1 MYVLIGNEIT
11 IENPTD
17 KVSKWVL
24 TECTFNNPIFSK
36 KSRMGLSTWNT
47 PKKINLYKKDG
58 NNLIIPFGL
67 IDRLIDENDIDR
79 DLVLDTTKLHD
90 RLAYLF
96 FVPLK
101 DWQFTAVDVMF
112 HAGHGIL
119 QSKAGSGKTNMGLAL
134 AMRYN
139 TKTLWLTHT
148 HDLLN
153 QSYERAC
160 SFCDKSLLG
169 TITEG
174 KVNIGKAITFATVQT
189 MCNLDLLLYRD
200 MFDVIIVDEVHRVA
214 MSDKSFTQFQKVL
227 ENLSCLHKYGLSA
240 TVHRA
245 DDLIRTTFALVGNIE
260 YVVPDEDVA
269 DLTCGVKVQPVI
281 TPTRLD
287 FSDEY
292 TKTDG
297 TIDYTR
303 LITYLANDYE
313 RNDLIYNYINQN
325 RNEYC
330 LVLGARLE
338 QLRFLKDQFDD
349 SISAIVDGTM
359 TSKRNKARREQ
370 AINDMREGKKH
381 ILFATYK
388 LAKEGLDIPRL
399 NRLFLIT
406 PEKDSTTIIQ
416 ALGRIG
422 RVFAGKQESI
432 AFDFVDHSRMMQR
445 YFKERCRIYKKEG
458 YEIEDIS
465 I

>member
-17 KVSKWVL
+17 NVSKWVL
-24 TECTFNNPIFSK
+24 TECTFNNPIFAK
-36 KSRMGLSTWNT
+36 KQRMKLSTWNT
-47 PKKINLYKKDG
+47 PKKINLYKRDG
-58 NNLIIPFGL
+58 DNLIIPFGL
-67 IDRLIDENDIDR
+67 VDRLIAENNID
-79 DLVLDTTKLHD
+79 DSCIVDTTTLHN
-90 RLAYLF
+90 RLNYLF
-96 FVPLK
+96 FIQLK
-101 DWQFTAVDVMF
+101 DWQFKAVETMYN
-112 HAGHGIL
+112 AGHGIL

-153 QSYERAC
+153 QSYNRAC
-160 SFCDKSLLG
+160 AFCDESLLG

-214 MSDKSFTQFQKVL
+214 ISDKSFTQFQKVL

-245 DDLIRTTFALVGNIE
+245 DDLIRTTFALVGNVE
-260 YVVPDEDVA
+260 YIVPDEDVKG
-269 DLTCGVKVQPVI
+269 LTCDVTIQPI
-281 TPTRLD
+281 LTPTKID
-287 FSDEY
+287 FTGNY

-297 TIDYTR
+297 TIDYTK
-303 LITYLANDYE
+303 LITFLSEDE
-313 RNDLIYNYINQN
+313 DRNNQIINYIDFNKEQ
-325 RNEYC
+325 YC
-330 LVLGARLE
+330 LVLGARLN
-338 QLRFLKDQFDD
+338 QLRFLQSKFPD
-349 SISAIVDGTM
+349 SVIVDGSM
-359 TSKRNKARREQ
+359 VSKANKLKREQ
-370 AINDMREGKKH
+370 AINDMRDGKKH

-422 RVFAGKQESI
+422 RVYDNKGESI
-432 AFDFVDHSRMMQR
+432 CYDFVDHSRMMQR
-445 YFKERCRIYKKEG
+445 YFKERCRIYRKEG
-458 YEIEDIS
+458 YHIEDIDL
-465 I
+465 